1 MALLNICVGVDEMHG
16 IAGAREANITLELG
30 MQVGL
35 RLFNCQNR
43 ARNLP
48 RLLPPLQVL
57 QQERQ
62 KQDVGR
68 TEARIAKWSSSPL
81 IDIESD

>member
-48 RLLPPLQVL
+48 RLLRRLSKSCNRSDRNRMLVVPRLASPSGRVL
-57 QQERQ
+57 P
-62 KQDVGR
+62 
-68 TEARIAKWSSSPL
+68 SL
-81 IDIESD
+81 I